1 MPIYDIFE
9 TEKEQAAPQIQPKSG
24 LFSSVAARL
33 FFFALLIGD
42 LLWGCFS
49 LAKIVIFATVNVL
62 TLRKIGFIDRISK
75 KSWLNLKRSSVCG
88 ISLIIAIFSP
98 PLGLMIACTYFLM
111 YDKMGI
117 QEVVPGSLQD
127 QFQEFMR

>member
-9 TEKEQAAPQIQPKSG
+9 TEKEQAPPQIRPKSG

-33 FFFALLIGD
+33 FFFVLFIAN
-42 LLWGCFS
+42 LLWGFFS
-49 LAKIVIFATVNVL
+49 LAKLLGFGLFDILF
-62 TLRKIGFIDRISK
+62 LRKIGWVDRICK
-75 KSWLNLKRSSVCG
+75 KSWLNLKRSAVCG
-88 ISLIIAIFSP
+88 LSLLIALFSP
-98 PLGLMIACTYFLM
+98 SLGLMIACTYFLM